1 MLTATPFH
9 CQKTVIHKR
18 RRSMFLTNFPHI
30 RARRCP
36 ILTKRVGHENLNKN
50 SECDTLGTGID
61 VINFELHSA

>member
-1 MLTATPFH
+1 
-9 CQKTVIHKR
+9 
-18 RRSMFLTNFPHI
+18 MFLTNFPHI
-30 RARRCP
+30 RAKRCP